1 MVTNIFVTMIHI
13 PLSLLSTII
22 FLVNNIKNIDQTND
36 VFDKMKSVDH
46 VHTWL
51 TVSHVAT
58 LSKPTTACTYC
69 RRVTRGIGYQRT
81 RLISV
86 AGCTKN

>member
-1 MVTNIFVTMIHI
+1 
-13 PLSLLSTII
+13 
-22 FLVNNIKNIDQTND
+22 

-69 RRVTRGIGYQRT
+69 RGVTRGIGYQRT

-86 AGCTKN
+86 AGCTKNWKQCVSSLQVRTSIR